1 MSLSE
6 IQADPLVY
14 LEENAESLS
23 AVLRQRDLGDSLNSV
38 LAKCAEIESGFPR
51 LTSSIETVKVLER
64 YKFGK
69 ILRLEK
75 VADNL
80 DCLGVDMESADNSE
94 KLDNVARDA
103 DTFRR
108 DLASLNAVAME
119 MVDDFHRN
127 EILPLRTLRTLLDE
141 VGSAEIVQRISSI
154 INEADQA
161 IDRKT
166 LNLPAEIASVK
177 ERLAALASQVKEL
190 AGDPE
195 IDEFL
200 NHYAKNAE
208 VPLGLVTPKVMAWL
222 KDKQILNS
230 FSVRAS

>member
-6 IQADPLVY
+6 VQADPLVY
-14 LEENAESLS
+14 LEENTERLS
-23 AVLRQRDLGDSLNSV
+23 AVLRQRDLGDSLKSV
-38 LAKCAEIESGFPR
+38 LAKCAEIEAGFPR

-69 ILRLEK
+69 KLRLEK

-80 DCLGVDMESADNSE
+80 DCLGVDMESADSSD

-166 LNLPAEIASVK
+166 LNLPTEIASIK

-195 IDEFL
+195 IDDFL

-208 VPLGLVTPKVMAWL
+208 VPLGLVTPKVMEWL
-222 KDKQILNS
+222 KDKQILDS

>member
-14 LEENAESLS
+14 LEENAERLS
-23 AVLRQRDLGDSLNSV
+23 AARRQRDLGDSLKNA
-38 LAKCAEIESGFPR
+38 LAKCAEVEAGFRR
-51 LTSSIETVKVLER
+51 LSSSIEIIKVLER
-64 YKFGK
+64 YKHGK
-69 ILRLEK
+69 KHRLEK
-75 VADNL
+75 VADSL
-80 DCLGVDMESADNSE
+80 DCLGVDMDSADDPD

-103 DTFRR
+103 ETFRR
-108 DLASLNAVAME
+108 DLVSLNAVAME

-141 VGSAEIVQRISSI
+141 VGSAEIVQPINSI
-154 INEADQA
+154 INEAEQA

-166 LNLPAEIASVK
+166 LNLPNEIASVK

-200 NHYAKNAE
+200 NRYAKNAE
-208 VPLGLVTPKVMAWL
+208 VPLGLVTPKVMEWL
-222 KDKQILNS
+222 KEKQIVDS